1 MKKYLLLFSLAAFL
15 FACNTPV
22 QEEKT
27 EIVEETEIVEPE
39 PVKDGIF
46 IHISNG
52 ANDPHRLLMGLNM
65 AVKMMEDKDVALY
78 LDIEAVKVV
87 KKEAEAV
94 TYEGFPP
101 SNELLAK
108 LIDNNII
115 IMACPGCMKVAGMT
129 EEDLMEGVMV
139 ADKEKFFNFT
149 EGRIVSIDY

>member
-1 MKKYLLLFSLAAFL
+1 MKKYLLLLSLAAFL
-15 FACNTPV
+15 FACNSPV

-27 EIVEETEIVEPE
+27 EIIEETEVIDAE

-46 IHISNG
+46 IHISHG
-52 ANDPHRLLMGLNM
+52 ADDPHRLLMGLNM
-65 AVKMMEDKDVALY
+65 AVKMMEDKDIAIY

-87 KKEAEAV
+87 KKETEAV
-94 TYEGFPP
+94 THEGFPP
-101 SNELLAK
+101 SNELLVK
-108 LIDNNII
+108 LIDNNIT